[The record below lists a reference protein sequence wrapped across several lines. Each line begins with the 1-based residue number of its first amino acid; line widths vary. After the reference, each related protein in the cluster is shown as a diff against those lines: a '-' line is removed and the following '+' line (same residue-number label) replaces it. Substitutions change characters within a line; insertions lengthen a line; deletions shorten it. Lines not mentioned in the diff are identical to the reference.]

1 MLITVMDAL
10 TGEIITREANETERA
25 NIEQSMKGP
34 SQEELVDFYKRE
46 RQSKLVESD
55 WTQLSDVISTMNT
68 ERAQEWKTYRQ
79 ALRDITL
86 QSEFPNEVVWPIK
99 PE

>member
-1 MLITVMDAL
+1 MFKIFDHGINAERDA
-10 TGEIITREANETERA
+10 TEQELELLKDVI
-25 NIEQSMKGP
+25 NGP
-34 SQEELVDFYKRE
+34 SQEELSNWYKRD
-46 RQSKLVESD
+46 RDAFLLQSD
-55 WTQLSDVISTMNT
+55 WTQLPDVISTMNT